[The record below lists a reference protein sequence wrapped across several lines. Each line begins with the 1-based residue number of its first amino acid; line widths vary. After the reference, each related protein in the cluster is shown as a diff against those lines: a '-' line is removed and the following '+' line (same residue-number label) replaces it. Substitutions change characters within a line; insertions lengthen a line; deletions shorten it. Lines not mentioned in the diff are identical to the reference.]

1 MTKEHQRIS
10 LVMIGCLPIFKDYLE
25 EIVPL
30 YPNLFDKGLKKALN
44 DVINEINK
52 NQNNI
57 YSDSYDKFVEKIK
70 KQSKKDKEY
79 LRQLFKKD
87 RVNQFFMY
95 VYEKDYLKRADQHN
109 QLSIAFE
116 QWIEENFKI
125 D

>member
-87 RVNQFFMY
+87 RVNQFFSY

>member
-30 YPNLFDKGLKKALN
+30 YPNLFGKGLKKALN

-87 RVNQFFMY
+87 RVNQFFSY

>member
-44 DVINEINK
+44 DVIKEINK

-87 RVNQFFMY
+87 RVNQFFSY

-116 QWIEENFKI
+116 EWIEENFKI

>member
-87 RVNQFFMY
+87 RVNQFFRY

>member
-10 LVMIGCLPIFKDYLE
+10 LVMIGCLPILKDYLE

-30 YPNLFDKGLKKALN
+30 YPNLFDKGLKKSIN
-44 DVINEINK
+44 DVISEINK

-57 YSDSYDKFVEKIK
+57 YSDSYDKFIDKIK
-70 KQSKKDKEY
+70 RQSKKDKEY

-87 RVNQFFMY
+87 RVNQYFKHLYKEDRF
-95 VYEKDYLKRADQHN
+95 KRMNQHN
-109 QLSIAFE
+109 DLSLSFE
-116 QWIEENFKI
+116 NWINENFKI